1 MFKKVAII
9 RCNKLWDMMR
19 SVINFVIN
27 IAFDRTHVFS
37 IRNITRDNN
46 RKKRIKIVPSGRLL
60 NITLHSDLS
69 KNRSHPI
76 GIRISIFFPFIIV
89 TCTIEI

>member
-46 RKKRIKIVPSGRLL
+46 RKKKDKNCAKWTFIKYHPTFRFIEKSISSDRDQ
-60 NITLHSDLS
+60 NFYFFSFYYSDLYY
-69 KNRSHPI
+69 
-76 GIRISIFFPFIIV
+76 
-89 TCTIEI
+89 